1 MLFGR
6 QSDVTRIGWFRRD
19 SGRRPWRLSAKLL
32 IASSIATVIG
42 FSAICTSVMLDMRR
56 GEEELARQTL
66 ENLAAGIDAD
76 ISRNIELYD
85 LSLRAVASNLV
96 MPEIKGVS
104 KEIQHLILFDHAATA
119 KHFGVIQVFDAQG
132 KLTHDAASLDPVPEN
147 RGDEEYFQVHRA
159 NPDTGLYMSRPMLHR
174 GAYSIVLSRRIND
187 ADGGFLGV
195 VVGSIRFSYFHDLFG
210 RLTLNPGDT
219 ITVLRRDRMIIMRT
233 PFDLDVIGKNL
244 AERPNWRADNLK
256 EGTAYAGVGPV
267 DPTPR
272 LYVRSGSTNLFFV
285 VVGKPLASILNLWHR
300 EVLRIGAIMMAL
312 ILFVVGTTLFLA
324 REIGRRAEAEHK
336 LEELATTD
344 ALTGLKNRRKFDSE
358 IDLEWRRAARSET
371 PVAVLMIDADHFKA
385 YNDTYGHQAGDQ
397 VLVGIAI
404 CISDSVRRS
413 GDCPARYG
421 GEEFA
426 VLLPGL
432 SAVEAFTV
440 AETIRLK
447 VEQWAEEPSV
457 TTVSIGVASMT
468 PAAPLNWPD
477 LIEAADKALYAAK
490 ANGRNQSV
498 VAGDPAARAGGLGR
512 RNTSF
517 RGGCIAAEPQVRNCT
532 LRNPEVVGNES
543 LRLEILGCAMRT
555 SSRMTTAERGSRSL
569 ARHFSRYFFISA
581 RRPSRRSARA
591 MP

>member
-6 QSDVTRIGWFRRD
+6 QSDVAGRGWFGKV
-19 SGRRPWRLSAKLL
+19 SGRRRWRLSTKLL

-96 MPEIKGVS
+96 MPEIKGVTR
-104 KEIQHLILFDHAATA
+104 EIQHLILFDHAATA
-119 KHFGVIQVFDAQG
+119 KHFGVIQAFDAQG
-132 KLTHDAASLDPVPEN
+132 NLTHDASSLDPAPEN
-147 RGDEEYFQVHRA
+147 RGDEDYFQVHRA
-159 NPDTGLYMSRPMLHR
+159 NPDVGLYMSRPMLR
-174 GAYSIVLSRRIND
+174 RSAYSVVFSRRIND
-187 ADGGFLGV
+187 TDGGFMGV
-195 VVGSIRFSYFHDLFG
+195 VVGSIRFSYFHELFG

-219 ITVLRRDRMIIMRT
+219 ITVLRRDRTIIMRT
-233 PFDLDVIGKNL
+233 PFDIEVIGKNL
-244 AERPNWRADNLK
+244 AERPSWRAENLK
-256 EGTAYAGVGPV
+256 EGAAYAGVGPV

-272 LYVRSGSTNLFFV
+272 LYVRSGSTSLFFV
-285 VVGKPLASILNLWHR
+285 VVGKPLSTILNIWHR
-300 EVLRIGAIMMAL
+300 EVIRIGAIMLVL

-324 REIGRRAEAEHK
+324 REIRRRAEAEDK

-344 ALTGLKNRRKFDSE
+344 ALTGLKNRRKFDIE
-358 IDLEWRRAARSET
+358 IDAEWRRAARNQT

-385 YNDTYGHQAGDQ
+385 YNDTFGHQAGDQ

-404 CISDSVRRS
+404 CISDSVRRA
-413 GDCPARYG
+413 GDCPTRYG

-432 SAVEAFTV
+432 SVVEAFAV

-447 VEQWAEEPSV
+447 VERWSEDPV
-457 TTVSIGVASMT
+457 TTISVGVASVT
-468 PAAPLNWPD
+468 PTAAIDWTY
-477 LIEAADKALYAAK
+477 LIEAADRALYAAK

-498 VAGDPAARAGGLGR
+498 VAA
-512 RNTSF
+512 
-517 RGGCIAAEPQVRNCT
+517 IPQ
-532 LRNPEVVGNES
+532 
-543 LRLEILGCAMRT
+543 
-555 SSRMTTAERGSRSL
+555 L
-569 ARHFSRYFFISA
+569 ALVA
-581 RRPSRRSARA
+581 
-591 MP
+591 

>member
-6 QSDVTRIGWFRRD
+6 RKDVARKGLFGKGA
-19 SGRRPWRLSAKLL
+19 GRRPWRLSAKLL

-42 FSAICTSVMLDMRR
+42 FSTICASVMLDMRR
-56 GEEELARQTL
+56 GEEELARRTL
-66 ENLAAGIDAD
+66 ENLASGIDAD

-85 LSLRAVASNLV
+85 LSLRNVASNLM
-96 MPEIKGVS
+96 MPAIKDVS
-104 KEIQHLILFDHAATA
+104 KEIRHLILFDHAATA

-132 KLTHDAASLDPVPEN
+132 KLTIDAASLDPILEN
-147 RGDEEYFQVHRA
+147 RGDEEYFRVHRD

-174 GAYSIVLSRRIND
+174 GAYSIVLSRRITDND
-187 ADGGFLGV
+187 SGFLGV

-210 RLTLNPGDT
+210 RLTLDPGDT
-219 ITVLRRDRMIIMRT
+219 ITVLRRDRTIIMRT
-233 PFDLDVIGKNL
+233 PFDLDIIGTNL
-244 AERPNWRADNLK
+244 AERKSWSAVNLK
-256 EGTAYAGVGPV
+256 KGAAYAGVGPV

-285 VVGKPLASILNLWHR
+285 VVGKPLATILKLWNR
-300 EVLRIGAIMMAL
+300 EVIRIGAIMMAL
-312 ILFVVGTTLFLA
+312 IVFVVGTALFLA
-324 REIGRRAEAEHK
+324 REIGRRAEAEDR

-344 ALTGLKNRRKFDSE
+344 ALTGLKNRRKFDHA
-358 IDLEWRRAARSET
+358 IDAEWRRAARNKT

-385 YNDTYGHQAGDQ
+385 YNDTFGHQAGDQ

-404 CISDSVRRS
+404 CISDSVRRP

-432 SAVEAFTV
+432 SAVDAFAV

-447 VEQWAEEPSV
+447 VEQWSEHPDV

-468 PAAPLNWPD
+468 PAAPMDWPD

-490 ANGRNQSV
+490 NNGRNQSV
-498 VAGDPAARAGGLGR
+498 LATGSPLALVA
-512 RNTSF
+512 
-517 RGGCIAAEPQVRNCT
+517 
-532 LRNPEVVGNES
+532 
-543 LRLEILGCAMRT
+543 
-555 SSRMTTAERGSRSL
+555 
-569 ARHFSRYFFISA
+569 
-581 RRPSRRSARA
+581 
-591 MP
+591 

>member
-1 MLFGR
+1 MLNGR
-6 QSDVTRIGWFRRD
+6 QSDASSKGWFRRD
-19 SGRRPWRLSAKLL
+19 SGRRPWRLSVKLL
-32 IASSIATVIG
+32 VVSSIATVIG
-42 FSAICTSVMLDMRR
+42 FSTICTSVMLDMRR

-66 ENLAAGIDAD
+66 QNLASGIDAD

-96 MPEIKGVS
+96 MPEIQGVS
-104 KEIQHLILFDHAATA
+104 REIQHLILFDHAATA
-119 KHFGVIQVFDAQG
+119 RHFGVIQVFDAEG
-132 KLTHDAASLDPVPEN
+132 RLTHDASSLDPAPEN
-147 RGDEEYFQVHRA
+147 RADEEYFQVHRA
-159 NPDTGLYMSRPMLHR
+159 NPDLGLYVSRPMVR
-174 GAYSIVLSRRIND
+174 RSAYSVVLSRRITD

-195 VVGSIRFSYFHDLFG
+195 VVGSIRFTYFHDLFG
-210 RLTLNPGDT
+210 RLTLTPGDT
-219 ITVLRRDRMIIMRT
+219 ITVLRRDRTIIMRT

-244 AERPNWRADNLK
+244 AERPDWRADNLK
-256 EGTAYAGVGPV
+256 QGAAYAGVGPI

-285 VVGKPLASILNLWHR
+285 VVGKPLASILTLWHR
-300 EVLRIGAIMMAL
+300 EVLRIGAIMLVL
-312 ILFVVGTTLFLA
+312 IVFVAGTTLFLA
-324 REIGRRAEAEHK
+324 REIGRRAKAEEK

-426 VLLPGL
+426 VLLPGV
-432 SAVEAFTV
+432 SAVEAFAI

-447 VEQWAEEPSV
+447 VEQWAEDPAV

-468 PAAPLNWPD
+468 PRAVVDWSR
-477 LIEAADKALYAAK
+477 LIQAADRALYAAK

-498 VAGDPAARAGGLGR
+498 LAAVPQLAL
-512 RNTSF
+512 
-517 RGGCIAAEPQVRNCT
+517 AA
-532 LRNPEVVGNES
+532 
-543 LRLEILGCAMRT
+543 
-555 SSRMTTAERGSRSL
+555 
-569 ARHFSRYFFISA
+569 
-581 RRPSRRSARA
+581 
-591 MP
+591 